1 MTIVTTTPSVD
12 VSVGIRLQVT
22 TGRNHIQKQ
31 AGSYS
36 ALYTTPDSRI
46 SERAFELR
54 PGEVFSSDLA
64 EETTTLVISTSAPV
78 VLMADFDVMSS
89 TEILVSK
96 TFVTDAWLSQFTVQ
110 NQGNKTAQVKLNM
123 VTKAKA
129 ISGQALLYYG
139 AAIPPSMYNESFVG
153 SFPSAS
159 GDKNR
164 AVTITANAGEKLY
177 YCYPA
182 SYGTSTFTVNGFTGG
197 FRLAAQTTMTTIDGP
212 VLYSIYESENAGLG
226 VTNITVGS

>member
-46 SERAFELR
+46 SERAFELS

-64 EETTTLVISTSAPV
+64 EETTTLVISTSVPL
-78 VLMADFDVMSS
+78 VLAADFDPQIT
-89 TEILVSK
+89 TELLVSK
-96 TFVTDAWLSQFTVQ
+96 TFMTDAWLSQFTLQ
-110 NQGNKTAQVKLNM
+110 NQGTQKAQVRINM
-123 VTKAKA
+123 VTKAKSIA
-129 ISGQALLYYG
+129 GQALIYYG
-139 AAIPPSMYNESFVG
+139 AATPPSMYNETFVG
-153 SFPSAS
+153 TFPAVS

-164 AVTITANAGEKLY
+164 NITINALAGEKLY

-182 SYGTSTFTVNGFTGG
+182 SYGAATFTVNGFTGG
-197 FRLAAQTTMTTIDGP
+197 FKLAAQTTMTTLDGP
-212 VLYSIYESENAGLG
+212 VLYSIYESENDSLG
-226 VTNITVGS
+226 VTNITVGG